1 MLAKAKYKNLIS
13 NFANKKTHTHIYIYI
28 YIYIYQKP
36 QNDITLLT
44 NIKTF
49 YSIVKVKMISC
60 IILTTL
66 I

>member
-13 NFANKKTHTHIYIYI
+13 NFANKKTHIYIYI
-28 YIYIYQKP
+28 YIYMYQKP

-49 YSIVKVKMISC
+49 HSIVKVKMISC

>member
-13 NFANKKTHTHIYIYI
+13 NFANKKTHIYIYI
-28 YIYIYQKP
+28 YMYQKP

-49 YSIVKVKMISC
+49 HSIVKVKMISC

>member
-13 NFANKKTHTHIYIYI
+13 NFANKKTHI

-49 YSIVKVKMISC
+49 HSIVKVKMISC